1 MAENYHHGSL
11 KEALVS
17 AGLRA
22 LARENGPE
30 LSLRALAGEVGVTVT
45 AAYRHF
51 PSKSDLLLELAAA
64 GFEEMRRRLLAASAK
79 SDPLTT
85 LHQLHSVGEVYV
97 QFARE
102 CPALFRLMFDRRGAF
117 DTNDRLKQSSAAA
130 FNVLLECVAAVRGEL
145 PQSPHAMKASLAA
158 WSLVHGYAML
168 TLEGYMD
175 ALPEEFGLNVAE
187 VVRTFDPRGVDE
199 IRIPGH
205 TKKRR
210 IRT

>member
-51 PSKSDLLLELAAA
+51 PSKSDLLLELAAV
-64 GFEEMRRRLLAASAK
+64 GFEDLQRRLLSESSK
-79 SDPLTT
+79 SNLATP
-85 LHQLHSVGEVYV
+85 LHQLHSVGEIYV
-97 QFARE
+97 QFARDN
-102 CPALFRLMFDRRGAF
+102 PALFRLMFDRRGAF
-117 DTNDRLKQSSAAA
+117 ETKDRLKQSSAAA
-130 FNVLLECVAAVRGEL
+130 FNVLLECVAKVRREQ
-145 PQSPHAMKASLAA
+145 PQSPTAMKASLAA

-168 TLEGYMD
+168 SLEGYMD
-175 ALPEEFGLNVAE
+175 ALPDEFRLSVAE
-187 VVRTFDPRGVDE
+187 VVRTFDPGGVDST
-199 IRIPGH
+199 RN
-205 TKKRR
+205 
-210 IRT
+210 